1 MRVQSHAKVW
11 AEKRMPPCRGI
22 QHQHTLFASGT
33 ATAGRTSNGKR
44 CLSRQVMK
52 GGDRA
57 QENGAT
63 PFAGMRPRK
72 KEQRTRKES
81 LSGAAG
87 NSHYPCDLSFLA
99 IRKQTKKGNPKA
111 PLLLVRLGTL
121 RRSTRNGRSRSRDHV
136 PGRCGR
142 SCGCCPTQSG
152 TCRAT
157 GEHSSYDSIRQR
169 HQNRAFNPG

>member
-33 ATAGRTSNGKR
+33 ATAGGTSNGKI

-52 GGDRA
+52 GAGKA
-57 QENGAT
+57 QGKRAT
-63 PFAGMRPRK
+63 PLAGMRPRK
-72 KEQRTRKES
+72 EEQRRSKGISIRRGWQQPCHTTS
-81 LSGAAG
+81 ASGCTQA
-87 NSHYPCDLSFLA
+87 
-99 IRKQTKKGNPKA
+99 TKKGNPKA

-157 GEHSSYDSIRQR
+157 WRCRRRPRQR
-169 HQNRAFNPG
+169 

>member
-1 MRVQSHAKVW
+1 MQKYGQ
-11 AEKRMPPCRGI
+11 KRMPPCRGI

-33 ATAGRTSNGKR
+33 ATAGGTSNGKI

-52 GGDRA
+52 GGARHRGKG
-57 QENGAT
+57 QHPLRGCVQ
-63 PFAGMRPRK
+63 GRK
-72 KEQRTRKES
+72 NNAEVKES

-87 NSHYPCDLSFLA
+87 NSHAIQPRHLA
-99 IRKQTKKGNPKA
+99 VRKQQKKGNPKA

-157 GEHSSYDSIRQR
+157 WRCKRRPGQR
-169 HQNRAFNPG
+169 